1 MERRALDDLDRGD
14 GPLGP
19 EGDLDLAAVVRPP
32 RRPPLEGEPPVRLHG
47 DDPRVPGSVGPERVA
62 QPDAVARPRLVGE
75 PEPRGAD
82 DVANL
87 VIGQMLHLA
96 AKGPRDDIRLY
107 VNSPGGSVTA
117 GLAIY
122 DTMQKIAPD
131 VQTVCLGQAASF
143 AALLVAAGAPG
154 KRMVLPNARILLH
167 QPHVQG
173 IGGQTTDVEIQA
185 REMGRARRRIEEL
198 FAHHTGQTVEQI
210 HTDLERDF
218 ILDAEEAVTYGCVDE
233 VL

>member
-1 MERRALDDLDRGD
+1 MPLVPTVVERSPAGERAFDLYSRLLDERIVF
-14 GPLGP
+14 LGSAI
-19 EGDLDLAAVVRPP
+19 D
-32 RRPPLEGEPPVRLHG
+32 
-47 DDPRVPGSVGPERVA
+47 
-62 QPDAVARPRLVGE
+62 
-75 PEPRGAD
+75 D

-87 VIGQMLHLA
+87 VVGQLLHLA
-96 AKGPRDDIRLY
+96 ARSPRDDIRLY

-122 DTMQKIAPD
+122 DTMQLIDTD

-154 KRMVLPNARILLH
+154 KRMVLPNARVLLH

-185 REMGRARRRIEEL
+185 REMGRARRRIEQL
-198 FAHHTGQTVEQI
+198 FSHHTGQSVERI
-210 HTDLERDF
+210 HADLERDF
-218 ILDAEEAVTYGCVDE
+218 ILGPDESVDYGVADR
-233 VL
+233 VLQPTVPSTGTALPATT